1 MTSTSQLNGIF
12 YITWQECMWWY
23 WRHNQRSSCI
33 QQSTKNNN
41 WSDLNSQKLFW
52 VLHPKHNWH
61 PSFFLYLLK
70 KCDLLSQCW
79 LNDLRTVEP
88 CQELACIIAFE
99 FPKITNVS
107 FIAEF
112 LVINACVYHFATK
125 CWCSILANWKVCSLL
140 VWERLVFWY
149 NY

>member
-33 QQSTKNNN
+33 QQSTKNN
-41 WSDLNSQKLFW
+41 WSDLNSQRRFW

-88 CQELACIIAFE
+88 CQELACIIAFV

-112 LVINACVYHFATK
+112 LVIKCLRLSLCHKVLMFDSCKLESMFFACLRKIGF
-125 CWCSILANWKVCSLL
+125 L
-140 VWERLVFWY
+140 V
-149 NY
+149 